1 MAGQETHHILPL
13 PDLAGPVKVLIVVA
27 PYYRTSPTT

>member
-13 PDLAGPVKVLIVVA
+13 PSFADPVKALIVFR
-27 PYYRTSPTT
+27 PSRTR